1 LRSAYRFG
9 LEKGGLKY
17 TCPQCGKARFVRY
30 VDSVTGE
37 QVADYAGRCDRE
49 DSCGYHL
56 RPSEFFQLS
65 GKRPLRVTMPT
76 CRQKRPTPEPSFI
89 DAAVMLAS
97 LARYERNNFCR
108 WLCGVLGEERA
119 FELTALYR
127 IGTSKH
133 WAGSSVFW
141 QIDRANRVRSGKV
154 MLYDVA
160 TGCRVKE
167 PFAHVHWVHRVM
179 KIEPYHLRQCFFGEH
194 LLSLDTVKPVAVV
207 ESEKTALV
215 ASGFIPE
222 FIWMATAGKQNL
234 NKEKLKSLQGR
245 RVKLFPDLGAFERW
259 QCLSRG
265 VAGVSVS
272 EVLERRATD
281 ADKAAG
287 LDLADFLLREMR
299 VKMSVSR
306 TVSGN

>member
-1 LRSAYRFG
+1 MSEYRFE

-17 TCPQCGKARFVRY
+17 TCPQCGKARLVRY
-30 VDSVTGE
+30 VDTVTGE
-37 QVADYAGRCDRE
+37 QVADHAGRCDRE

-56 RPSEFFQLS
+56 RPSEYFQVT
-65 GKRPLRVTMPT
+65 GKKPFRVTMPT
-76 CRQKRPTPEPSFI
+76 YRPKQPTPEPSFI
-89 DAAVMLAS
+89 DAAVMRAS
-97 LARYERNNFCR
+97 LARYEQNNFCR

-119 FELTALYR
+119 FELTALYQ

-141 QIDRANRVRSGKV
+141 QIDTANRVRGGKV
-154 MLYDVA
+154 MLYDVE
-160 TGCRVKE
+160 TGRRVKE
-167 PFAHVHWVHRVM
+167 PFPHVNWVHRVM

-194 LLSLDTVKPVAVV
+194 LLTLDTVKPVAVV

-259 QCLSRG
+259 QSLSRG
-265 VAGVSVS
+265 VAGVTVS
-272 EVLERRATD
+272 DVLERRATD

-287 LDLADFLLREMR
+287 LDLADFLLRENRAEMR
-299 VKMSVSR
+299 V
-306 TVSGN
+306 

>member
-1 LRSAYRFG
+1 MSAYRFE
-9 LEKGGLKY
+9 LERGGLKY
-17 TCPQCGKARFVRY
+17 SCPQCGKARLVRY
-30 VDSVTGE
+30 VDTVTGE
-37 QVADYAGRCDRE
+37 QVADDAGRCDRE

-56 RPSEFFQLS
+56 RPGEFFRLT
-65 GKRPLRVTMPT
+65 GNKPFRVTMPLL
-76 CRQKRPTPEPSFI
+76 RLKQPALEPSFI
-89 DAAVMLAS
+89 DAAVMRAS
-97 LARYERNNFCR
+97 FAGYEQNNFCR

-133 WAGSSVFW
+133 WSGSSVFW
-141 QIDRANRVRSGKV
+141 QIDSANRVRGGKV
-154 MLYDVA
+154 MLYDVE
-160 TGCRVKE
+160 TGRRVKE
-167 PFAHVHWVHRVM
+167 PFAHVTWVHRVM
-179 KIEPYHLRQCFFGEH
+179 KFEPYHLRQCFFGEH
-194 LLSLDTVKPVAVV
+194 LLALDTVKPVAVV

-259 QCLSRG
+259 QSLSSG

-272 EVLERRATD
+272 DVLERRASD
-281 ADKAAG
+281 ADKAGG
-287 LDLADFLLREMR
+287 LDLADFLLREQG
-299 VKMSVSR
+299 VAV
-306 TVSGN
+306 

>member
-1 LRSAYRFG
+1 MGIHLN
-9 LEKGGLKY
+9 
-17 TCPQCGKARFVRY
+17 
-30 VDSVTGE
+30 DVTGE
-37 QVADYAGRCDRE
+37 QVADHAGWCDRE

-56 RPSEFFQLS
+56 RPSEYFQVT
-65 GKRPLRVTMPT
+65 GKKPFRVTMPT
-76 CRQKRPTPEPSFI
+76 HRPKQPTSEPSFI
-89 DAAVMLAS
+89 DAGVMRAS
-97 LARYERNNFCR
+97 LARYEQNNFCR

-119 FELTALYR
+119 FELTALYQ

-141 QIDRANRVRSGKV
+141 QIDTANRVRGGKV
-154 MLYDVA
+154 MLYDVE
-160 TGCRVKE
+160 TGRRVKE
-167 PFAHVHWVHRVM
+167 PFPHVNWVHRVM

-194 LLSLDTVKPVAVV
+194 LLTLDTVKPVAVV

-259 QCLSRG
+259 QSLSRG

-272 EVLERRATD
+272 DVLERRATD

-287 LDLADFLLREMR
+287 LDLADFLLREKR
-299 VKMSVSR
+299 AGV
-306 TVSGN
+306 TV